1 MYNKAKVDAFIRI
14 HANGATNTSV
24 NGAMTIC
31 QTSTNPYNRKLYKKS
46 KALSKAVLDEF
57 VAATGCKREKV
68 WETDT
73 MSGINWCKVPVT
85 IIEMGYMSNS
95 KEDLNLFSKYL

>member
-1 MYNKAKVDAFIRI
+1 MK
-14 HANGATNTSV
+14 
-24 NGAMTIC
+24 
-31 QTSTNPYNRKLYKKS
+31 
-46 KALSKAVLDEF
+46 
-57 VAATGCKREKV
+57 ATGCKREKV

-95 KEDLNLFSKYL
+95 KEDVFETKPTFLLLYYVNSVKKLKDRKRVF